1 MMKTESRK
9 GGSTVNF
16 DRIAPD
22 VRSVYLHRRK
32 QNTKTVTDRKYS
44 YAYKLSVILEGSFIL
59 RIDSREE
66 ECKAGDIFYLPACRD
81 YITDFPS
88 SPLRLINI
96 EFDMIH
102 DRGQEFKPL
111 LQNFVLGSQDR
122 RAEMFSTVVT
132 FDDLPTF
139 NDCFVLRHFPGAVKR
154 AQQCLEL
161 YGSRDRFARLMLNAQ
176 LTELLIKIA
185 EHIDQAKKTPTAVIA
200 ERVMDYIEAH
210 CMEKLT
216 CERVAAE
223 FAYHPASLNRIM
235 REFYHCSV
243 HKAITH
249 AKINS
254 AAQLLTES
262 DMSVTDIAYHLSFY
276 DSAHFTKTFREVM
289 GCNPSDLRKKE
300 G

>member
-1 MMKTESRK
+1 M
-9 GGSTVNF
+9 NF

-22 VRSVYLHRRK
+22 VRSVYVYRKKQSARTASHRK
-32 QNTKTVTDRKYS
+32 FS
-44 YAYKLSVILEGSFIL
+44 YAYKLSILLEGSFVL
-59 RIDSREE
+59 RVDGREE
-66 ECKAGDIFYLPACRD
+66 VCGAGDIFYLPACRD

-102 DRGQEFKPL
+102 DRGQEFNPL

-132 FDDLPTF
+132 FDDMPAF
-139 NDCFVLRHFPGAVKR
+139 NDCLVIRHLPGAVKR

-161 YGSRDRFARLMLNAQ
+161 YSSRDECSRLLLNTQ
-176 LTELLIKIA
+176 ITELLIRIA
-185 EHIDQAKKTPTAVIA
+185 EHIQKNKRTSTAVIA

-216 CERVAAE
+216 CERIAAT
-223 FAYHPASLNRIM
+223 FAYHPASLNRVM